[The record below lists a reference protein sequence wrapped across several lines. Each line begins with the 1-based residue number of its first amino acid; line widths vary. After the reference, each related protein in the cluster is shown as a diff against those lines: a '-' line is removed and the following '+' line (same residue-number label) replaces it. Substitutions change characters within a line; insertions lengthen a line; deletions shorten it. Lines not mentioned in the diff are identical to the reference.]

1 MGQTVGFP
9 SGGTE
14 AALLLSKR
22 QFGDGGDP
30 ERGFRMV
37 FVIVGQF
44 AVVAEREF
52 LGFNESQQA
61 LSNTR

>member
-14 AALLLSKR
+14 AALLLSER

-44 AVVAEREF
+44 AVVAKGEV
-52 LGFNESQQA
+52 LGFNESYQA
-61 LSNTR
+61 FSSTR